1 MGIRVALAGNPNS
14 GKTTLFNKLTGAK
27 QHVGNWPGVTIEKK
41 TGTIHKTDA
50 ELVDMPG
57 IYSLSPYT
65 PEENVTRNYLV
76 GESPDVIL
84 NIVDASNIERNLYL
98 TLQLLDL
105 NIPTVVALNMMDAV
119 EKNGDRIDVKALSDV
134 LGCKVVPISALKG
147 SGLNELSKA
156 VMDTGSS
163 KIPSKPIKMNDPI
176 ESLIGVAEEEIKD
189 KVPEKSARWFA
200 IKLIENDEIVSTE
213 LKDSRNKLSDAIGKL
228 EAENADDAAS
238 IITDARYKIIENIVT
253 KCVKKGIKENAET
266 FSDRVDKIMTHRI
279 LGLPIFIAIVGVLF
293 MGIIG
298 YGDYPGIGTY
308 FTDMLNGWI
317 EETLQP
323 AVADW
328 CASMNVSEELTS
340 LLVSGVVGGVGAVI
354 GFLPQMLI
362 LFLALCILEDI
373 GYMARAA
380 FMMDRVFR
388 FFGLSGKSFIPL
400 LVGMGCGVPGIMSSR
415 TIENERDRRITAMT
429 VTFVPCGAK
438 LPVIALIAGA
448 LFHNNGLVA
457 LFVYIVGIVSVL
469 ISGIIMKKFKGLS
482 GKPAPFVMELP
493 PYHIPSWINVLK
505 GTFDRGMAF
514 VKKAGTLILLSSVL
528 IWFLASY
535 NTAFQYVGDS
545 GTTGSI
551 LESFGRAVCI
561 IFQPLGWG
569 DNWQFTVG
577 SITGLMAKEN
587 LVSTLATLFSVDEEG
602 EAIYEVL
609 AAITTP
615 AAGLS
620 FLMFNMLCAPCF
632 AAIGAM
638 HRELGTWKATGL
650 AVLYQCVFAYAIASI
665 IYVIA
670 SLCFG
675 ETAVVSGWIVAIIAV
690 IAIVALILRKE
701 PYSKEVTA

>member
-1 MGIRVALAGNPNS
+1 M
-14 GKTTLFNKLTGAK
+14 
-27 QHVGNWPGVTIEKK
+27 
-41 TGTIHKTDA
+41 
-50 ELVDMPG
+50 
-57 IYSLSPYT
+57 
-65 PEENVTRNYLV
+65 
-76 GESPDVIL
+76 
-84 NIVDASNIERNLYL
+84 
-98 TLQLLDL
+98 
-105 NIPTVVALNMMDAV
+105 
-119 EKNGDRIDVKALSDV
+119 
-134 LGCKVVPISALKG
+134 
-147 SGLNELSKA
+147 
-156 VMDTGSS
+156 
-163 KIPSKPIKMNDPI
+163 
-176 ESLIGVAEEEIKD
+176 
-189 KVPEKSARWFA
+189 
-200 IKLIENDEIVSTE
+200 
-213 LKDSRNKLSDAIGKL
+213 
-228 EAENADDAAS
+228 
-238 IITDARYKIIENIVT
+238 
-253 KCVKKGIKENAET
+253 
-266 FSDRVDKIMTHRI
+266 
-279 LGLPIFIAIVGVLF
+279 FIAVIGVLF

-317 EETLQP
+317 EESLQP

-328 CASMNVSEELTS
+328 CADMDVSDELTS

-415 TIENERDRRITAMT
+415 TIESERDRRITAMT

-438 LPVIALIAGA
+438 LPVIAMIAGA
-448 LFHNNGLVA
+448 LFHNNGLIA
-457 LFVYIVGIVSVL
+457 LFVYVVGIVSVL
-469 ISGIIMKKFKGLS
+469 VSGIILKKFKGLS
-482 GKPAPFVMELP
+482 GRPAPFVMELP

-505 GTFDRGMAF
+505 GTLDRGLAF
-514 VKKAGTLILLSSVL
+514 VKKAGTLILLASIL

-535 NTAFQYVGDS
+535 NGAFQYVGDN
-545 GTTGSI
+545 GTTGSM
-551 LESFGRAVCI
+551 LESFGRATCI

-587 LVSTLATLFSVDEEG
+587 LVSTLATLFSVDDEG
-602 EAIYEVL
+602 EAIYTVL

-638 HRELGTWKATGL
+638 HRELGTWKATGA
-650 AVLYQCVFAYAIASI
+650 AVLYQCVFAYAVASI

-670 SLCFG
+670 SLIYG
-675 ETAVVSGWIVAIIAV
+675 ETAVVSGWIIAILSIV
-690 IAIVALILRKE
+690 AIVALIVRKE
-701 PYSKEVTA
+701 PYTKEETA